1 MVNFLKFITKLLLI
15 EKELVKKG
23 LIIIKDVV

>member
-15 EKELVKKG
+15 VKELVKKG